1 MSICEWFAYCKKLP
15 PPSLPNE
22 RGLADTGELNDLCVG
37 TVLEQSHRMV
47 ELLGIEFGRAA
58 LTEIRGGRAR
68 DRLALLRALYD
79 HIVLE
84 LLSPQEHELV
94 SACLKT
100 FKYCYRLQ
108 NSAS

>member
-1 MSICEWFAYCKKLP
+1 MRRNSPEQ
-15 PPSLPNE
+15 
-22 RGLADTGELNDLCVG
+22 RHCV
-37 TVLEQSHRMV
+37 V
-47 ELLGIEFGRAA
+47 ELFCVELKWAA
-58 LTEIRGGRAR
+58 LTEIGVGGAR
-68 DRLALLRALYD
+68 DGLVLLCALYD

-94 SACLKT
+94 PDGLKT